1 MKRRTRLLVIVT
13 VLFAMVALGIGWA
26 AMANESA
33 TVALDPEKWEPAW
46 QEGAEELIPGEY
58 LVRFVPGVR
67 TAEAEEIM
75 VSSTMDIVRE
85 IKFDPCKAFRKGS
98 LSIM

>member
-1 MKRRTRLLVIVT
+1 
-13 VLFAMVALGIGWA
+13 MVALGIGWA

-67 TAEAEEIM
+67 TAEAEEI
-75 VSSTMDIVRE
+75 DGQ
-85 IKFDPCKAFRKGS
+85 FDHGLLSGRSNSIPARHSRKGS